1 MLRPLLKLLFIIL
14 GLAVTALL
22 LVSLLRIPIDLS
34 PYKPLI
40 ESAASKALGRE
51 VKVDGDIT
59 VTTSLWPYFE
69 IQNLR
74 ISNPPGFIDGQSPP
88 MDMAPM
94 DMASM
99 EVARVTVGLLP
110 LLKRRINIREFRV
123 SGINLNLA
131 RTADGETNWVLDGR
145 ESEAPQ
151 TPVTEAPGEEG
162 EAINPESLS
171 MDKLLLE
178 DIRVRFVEAAAAPLE
193 FNLARAEGGAPL
205 GEPMQLDMRGE
216 LLDEAFTLKLK
227 ASSLAGFLAMTR
239 AKLGLDFEI
248 AGTRLVFTGRSEAL
262 RGNRSTRLKLVAKG
276 ADLSSLDDLLN
287 LDLPPIKDYQI
298 TADLQATPVRLE
310 LSTLELVVKDSK
322 LVGKVVV
329 DRSSAHPVARINLT
343 APRIQLQDF
352 DTGDWT
358 AEGEPQD
365 PAATDSTTGSR
376 DSSPSGDEA
385 VMREKLLSAQA
396 LQRADVELSV
406 KVKEVL
412 SGKDHLGSAD
422 LALTLRNGR
431 IDLAPLHL
439 QLPKATLLVKAS
451 LKPGMETS
459 QASLRVLIENF
470 DFGVLSRIS
479 DPASTVGGTLN
490 VDLDVNSYASN
501 TNIMGGANGYF
512 DISAQPTGLQS
523 GIVDLWAVNLLS
535 SVVTSAIK
543 DEDASEVN
551 CLISRFQLENGVMT
565 AKQLAVDTSRIR
577 ICVEGQ
583 VSFADRDFKLVAKP
597 RAKRAEFFGL
607 ATPLKIKGEF
617 DDFRISMKGGALT
630 LGSTAV
636 KFAISPVTT
645 PFKRLFQKD
654 LPEDGA
660 DICLLPIGP
669 HTQPLQPLPGC

>member
-1 MLRPLLKLLFIIL
+1 MLRTLLILLTMVL
-14 GLAVTALL
+14 GLTVSAVL

-34 PYKPLI
+34 PYRPLI
-40 ESAASKALGRE
+40 ESTASKALGRE

-74 ISNPPGFIDGQSPP
+74 IGNPPGFPAGDSGP
-88 MDMAPM
+88 MDMAG
-94 DMASM
+94 M
-99 EVARVTVGLLP
+99 EIARVTVGLLP

-123 SGINLNLA
+123 TGINLNLV
-131 RTADGETNWVLDGR
+131 RTADGETNWVLGEH
-145 ESEAPQ
+145 ESKALEAQ
-151 TPVTEAPGEEG
+151 VTDAPVEAEK
-162 EAINPESLS
+162 AINPDSLS
-171 MDKLLLE
+171 VDKLLLE
-178 DIRVRFVEAAAAPLE
+178 NIHVRFVDAAAAPLA

-227 ASSLAGFLAMTR
+227 ASSLAGFLAMTS

-276 ADLSSLDDLLN
+276 ADLTSLDDLLH

-298 TADLQATPVRLE
+298 TADLHATPRKLE
-310 LSTLELVVKDSK
+310 LSTLELIVKDSK
-322 LVGKVVV
+322 LVGSAVV

-343 APRIQLQDF
+343 AHHIQLQDF

-358 AEGEPQD
+358 AEGGAPD
-365 PAATDSTTGSR
+365 PDPTDSTAEASVSAPPR
-376 DSSPSGDEA
+376 DEA
-385 VMREKLLSAQA
+385 VKREKLLSGEA
-396 LQRADVELSV
+396 LRRADIELSV

-422 LALTLRNGR
+422 LALTLRDGR

-451 LKPGMETS
+451 LKPGMEAS

-470 DFGVLSRIS
+470 DFGVLSRLS
-479 DPASTVGGTLN
+479 DPASKVGGTLN
-490 VDLDVNSYASN
+490 VDLDVSSYASN

-512 DISAQPTGLQS
+512 DISAQPTGLNS

-543 DEDASEVN
+543 DQDASTVN
-551 CLISRFQLENGVMT
+551 CVVSRFNLENGVMT
-565 AKQLAVDTSRIR
+565 AQQLAVDTSRIR
-577 ICVEGQ
+577 ICGEGQ
-583 VSFADRDFKLVAKP
+583 LSFADRDFKLVAEPK
-597 RAKRAEFFGL
+597 AKRAEFFGL

-617 DDFRISMKGGALT
+617 DDFRVSMKGGALT

-636 KFAISPVTT
+636 KFVISPVTT

-654 LPEDGA
+654 LPVDGA
-660 DICLLPIGP
+660 DICGLPIGP
-669 HTQPLQPLPGC
+669 RTQQLQPLPGC